1 MYSWGESAL
10 GDAGQTDGLDLDYEL
25 LSERDILSVGREI
38 TAFLQRNEESTFY
51 LREIKTQETKSFHLK
66 GKIHTLHCGA
76 CHVVVVTAK
85 GKVYQLDCGQPKSN
99 PRYLHLNK
107 VVQVACGDNHSVLLR
122 QDGQI
127 FTWGCNSSGQLG
139 LGNREPSKMPQSL
152 LGLAGI
158 PLAQIAAG
166 GDHSLA
172 LSVSGAVFSWGS
184 NRRGQ
189 LGLGDVTDRDRPVP
203 VRSLHGK
210 KTIYISCGGEHT
222 ATLTQGGL
230 VFTFGSGEFGQLGHN
245 SDRDELHPRLVA
257 ELWGAPVTQIAC
269 GRYHTL
275 TYVTSLKTIYAF
287 GHGQQGQLGNGLTTD
302 QNIPLPVH
310 LPTEH
315 RECGLRRILA
325 GENQC
330 FALWCPAQGPENCST
345 LEGIPTIDD
354 KTVNNWLSRCDSESR
369 KTKKEITQL
378 FSSASCIN
386 GSFLRQGHDRFCRT
400 RPKTSSLDLSL
411 ARQTFE
417 KLGRN
422 EEVLMQVLSV
432 VLKNL
437 LPSLST
443 VAADVEGLRVYLILP
458 ELIRVL
464 RTQQNIRDLSLAF
477 AEAVLPHVD
486 MAVLWSELPFN
497 FFKDLVKIFRSVLSA
512 FLHEMRT
519 ECTGDSDWKLKLEN
533 IAILLHRLSEV
544 NLRSGRKIDESNFY
558 ISEIKLYFRDLQEQ
572 SLRNKVLFMKILNLL
587 SQYPAFFDME
597 SKCVIF
603 KINFWINFFEREAS
617 ENPFEQNSLYVNRKS
632 LLADTLH
639 HLRNVSR
646 NFCLPLQVKFHE
658 EDGVDH
664 GGVSQEFFS
673 ILGREF
679 HSMRPH
685 MFEFFEDSRLV
696 WFTSEVQ
703 CDPDLFLWLG
713 VLCGMA
719 LYNFCI
725 INFHFPLV
733 LFKKLLSHKPTLKDL
748 EDLSPVEARSLNEV
762 LKEEEDF
769 VDQLDLDFT
778 AKGHE
783 LVPNGREKLVT
794 KFNRCEYVDA
804 YVNYVFNVSVK
815 QQFSA
820 FAEGFSRGCPNEKWK
835 MFVPEELLAVFT
847 GNVNYEW
854 EELRKNATYKGYSAD
869 HENIQRFW
877 SVFAELSE
885 QQKKNFL
892 SFMTG
897 SDRLPVGG
905 LSKVCLEIVK
915 YNKEGP
921 DDYYPVANTCYR
933 VLHLPNYSNMETLRE
948 KLLHA
953 IQFYEEFGER

>member
-1 MYSWGESAL
+1 MYSWGENAL
-10 GDAGQTDGLDLDYEL
+10 GDSGQTDGLDLDCQL

-38 TAFLQRNEESTFY
+38 TAFVQRNEERTFY
-51 LREIKTQETKSFHLK
+51 LRKRNTRETKSFLLK
-66 GKIHTLHCGA
+66 EKIHTLHCGA
-76 CHVVVVTAK
+76 SHVVVVTVK
-85 GKVYQLDCGQPKSN
+85 GNIYQLDCRQPNSN
-99 PRYLHLNK
+99 PRREHLSNQK
-107 VVQVACGDNHSVLLR
+107 VVQVACGDNHSVLLT

-139 LGNREPSKMPQSL
+139 LGNRKPSTRPQSQL
-152 LGLAGI
+152 ALAGI

-166 GDHSLA
+166 GDHSVA

-189 LGLGDVTDRDRPVP
+189 LGLGDMTDRNSPVP

-210 KTIYISCGGEHT
+210 KTIYISCGAEHT
-222 ATLTQGGL
+222 ATLTQGGV
-230 VFTFGSGEFGQLGHN
+230 VFTFGSGDFGQLGHN
-245 SDRDELHPRLVA
+245 SDRDELRPRLVA

-275 TYVTSLKTIYAF
+275 TYVASLKTIYAF

-330 FALWCPAQGPENCST
+330 FALWSAVQGPENCST

-354 KTVNNWLSRCDSESR
+354 KTVNKWLSRCNSESR
-369 KTKKEITQL
+369 ETVKKEITQL

-386 GSFLRQGHDRFCRT
+386 GSFLRQSHDRFCRT
-400 RPKTSSLDLSL
+400 RSKTSSLDLSL
-411 ARQTFE
+411 VRQTFE
-417 KLGRN
+417 KLARN
-422 EEVLMQVLSV
+422 EEVLNEVLSV
-432 VLKNL
+432 VLKHL
-437 LPSLST
+437 LPSLSP
-443 VAADVEGLRVYLILP
+443 VAADVEGLWVYLILP

-464 RTQQNIRDLSLAF
+464 PTQNTRDLSLAF
-477 AEAVLPHVD
+477 AKAVLPHVD
-486 MAVLWSELPFN
+486 MQALWSELPVI
-497 FFKDLVKIFRSVLSA
+497 FFKSLVKIFRSVLSA
-512 FLHEMRT
+512 FLREMRT
-519 ECTGDSDWKLKLEN
+519 ECTDDSDWKLKLEN
-533 IAILLHRLSEV
+533 TAILLHRLYEV
-544 NLRSGRKIDESNFY
+544 NLRSGTKIEDSNFY
-558 ISEIKLYFRDLQEQ
+558 NSEIKLCLRD
-572 SLRNKVLFMKILNLL
+572 KILNLL
-587 SQYPAFFDME
+587 SQYPEFFDME
-597 SKCVIF
+597 SKYTIF
-603 KINFWINFFEREAS
+603 KINFIIVREAS
-617 ENPFEQNSLYVNRKS
+617 VNPFEQNSLHVNRKS

-639 HLRNVSR
+639 LLRNVSR
-646 NFCLPLQVKFHE
+646 NFCLPLQVKFYE
-658 EDGVDH
+658 EYGIDH

-673 ILGREF
+673 ILAREF
-679 HSMRPH
+679 HSMRPNL
-685 MFEFFEDSRLV
+685 FESFEHSSPV
-696 WFTSEVQ
+696 WFISKVQ
-703 CDPDLFLWLG
+703 CDPDLFWWLG

-725 INFHFPLV
+725 VNFHFPLV
-733 LFKKLLSHKPTLKDL
+733 LFKKLLGHKPTLKDL
-748 EDLSPVEARSLNEV
+748 EELSPVEARSLNNV
-762 LKEEEDF
+762 LKEEEDL

-794 KFNRCEYVDA
+794 KFNRCEYIDA
-804 YVNYVFNVSVK
+804 YVNYVFNVSVE

-820 FAEGFSRGCPNEKWK
+820 FSKGFSCGCPNEKWK

-854 EELRKNATYKGYSAD
+854 EKLRKNATYEGYNAD

-905 LSKVCLEIVK
+905 LSTVCLKIIK
-915 YNKEGP
+915 ANKEGP
-921 DDYYPVANTCYR
+921 DDYYPVANTCYC

-953 IQFYEEFGER
+953 IQFYEEFGEQ